1 MFILNAIYRCKR
13 SPYLLRRVCP
23 SDIRKILELK
33 NVAVVGMSNTE
44 GNPAHFVPQYLLEH
58 GYNVIPVNPTTTE
71 VLGKKSYPSI
81 SEVPEQVDVVDIFR
95 RSEDVPP
102 VVDDALK
109 KRGIK
114 FIDALMNVEEKV
126 KDFVEECASIILR
139 TNAKL
144 VGFTSTFHQNCA
156 SLSVAK
162 VIKQNSN
169 IPIIFG
175 GANCEGQMG
184 EALLYNLF

>member
-1 MFILNAIYRCKR
+1 MNVIPHVSHLTSEEVDDEDNNIKHLYCLNIY
-13 SPYLLRRVCP
+13 SVMNTDSHSS
-23 SDIRKILELK
+23 SDIRKILELN

-44 GNPAHFVPQYLLEH
+44 GKPARFVPRYLLEH

-109 KRGIK
+109 KKGIK
-114 FIDALMNVEEKV
+114 VIWMQSGIYNEEAERKAKENGIDVVYNRCMKVE
-126 KDFVEECASIILR
+126 
-139 TNAKL
+139 
-144 VGFTSTFHQNCA
+144 H
-156 SLSVAK
+156 SL
-162 VIKQNSN
+162 
-169 IPIIFG
+169 
-175 GANCEGQMG
+175 
-184 EALLYNLF
+184 LFY